1 MVYLK
6 VADLRGQHGELS
18 AEADS
23 TREKL
28 SRQLQEKQE
37 EIQQVHF
44 WFSYV
49 TRNLMDFG
57 IGEGGEGEVGKCCE
71 QIQGEV

>member
-1 MVYLK
+1 MVQ

-37 EIQQVHF
+37 EIQQVLLSF
-44 WFSYV
+44 VRCDTYSF
-49 TRNLMDFG
+49 LD
-57 IGEGGEGEVGKCCE
+57 
-71 QIQGEV
+71 

>member
-1 MVYLK
+1 MLSLWYSLNVVVSVLLQFPEKVYLQ

-37 EIQQVHF
+37 EIQQVLFCH
-44 WFSYV
+44 
-49 TRNLMDFG
+49 N
-57 IGEGGEGEVGKCCE
+57 
-71 QIQGEV
+71 